1 MFTDPIADM
10 LTRIRNAQMIKKPE
24 VFLPYSKL
32 KLNILKLLENEGW
45 ISNVEVVKGI
55 PTKSKKISEEKNLR
69 FDRIKLNIIY
79 TNNQPKIKSLKRI
92 SKPGRRIYVT
102 KDDLPSV
109 LNGWG
114 IAVISTPKG
123 LMTNKQAKKENVGG
137 EVICEI
143 Y

>member
-10 LTRIRNAQMIKKPE
+10 LTRIRNAQMVKKTE

-32 KLNILKLLENEGW
+32 KLNILQLLESEGW
-45 ISNVEVVKGI
+45 VVGVEVIKGM
-55 PTKSKKISEEKNLR
+55 PEKSKNINDDKNLR

-79 TNNQPKIKSLKRI
+79 KNNEPRIKSLKRI

-102 KDDLPSV
+102 KDNLPNV

-114 IAVISTPKG
+114 VAVISTPKG
-123 LMTNKQAKKENVGG
+123 LMTNKQAKKENIGG